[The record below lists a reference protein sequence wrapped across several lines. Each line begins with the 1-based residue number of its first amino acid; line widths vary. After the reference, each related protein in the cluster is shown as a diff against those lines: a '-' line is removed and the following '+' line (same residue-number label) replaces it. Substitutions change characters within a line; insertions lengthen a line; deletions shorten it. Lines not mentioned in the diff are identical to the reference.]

1 MVKVDFSTYWF
12 THLKLNTFLL
22 NFVFIILL
30 VNLVMLGMIKFYKN
44 KNINF
49 NIDYFFALFNLCV
62 FIPSIFLSNTM
73 YTFVFLLEIN
83 SILILYKFSV
93 SKYFFN
99 SPKNT
104 EKNKFAKNTPKYYV
118 NMMFFQYWINFFSSV
133 ILFFSIF
140 NLLLLLGTTDWFI
153 INVLNK
159 FNIFFKNNIIMF
171 FAIYF
176 IFILGMFIKI
186 GFTPSHLFKIE
197 VYKGLPFISIL
208 FYTVYYFLSFFLFF
222 VLIVFYYIS
231 SFKTFVWFFL
241 FIFIVIGLI
250 YIISLLFDV
259 NLIKTFFAYS
269 TVINSMTFII
279 LLFVSLN

>member
-30 VNLVMLGMIKFYKN
+30 VNLIMLGMIKFYKN

-118 NMMFFQYWINFFSSV
+118 NMMFFQY
-133 ILFFSIF
+133 
-140 NLLLLLGTTDWFI
+140 
-153 INVLNK
+153 
-159 FNIFFKNNIIMF
+159 
-171 FAIYF
+171 
-176 IFILGMFIKI
+176 
-186 GFTPSHLFKIE
+186 
-197 VYKGLPFISIL
+197 
-208 FYTVYYFLSFFLFF
+208 
-222 VLIVFYYIS
+222 
-231 SFKTFVWFFL
+231 
-241 FIFIVIGLI
+241 
-250 YIISLLFDV
+250 
-259 NLIKTFFAYS
+259 
-269 TVINSMTFII
+269 
-279 LLFVSLN
+279 